1 MPILISSLKRR
12 YLTISFFLSFLIIIF
27 TFSGSSWISKSFL
40 PNIEDDEILVSVKL
54 PDGSPFERTL
64 EVSKIIENA
73 GIETEKYYE
82 NKDNSIENTYINATG
97 SSVRAYFNLYPP
109 SDRKASAT
117 EIADILRDKIG
128 DIPDAEGLDVSK
140 DIGRNP
146 TDADL
151 NFNITATKSEDL
163 IPALNDFINNL
174 RSYSA
179 TYDVRNSLN
188 SSFTEIQISVRPNAE
203 KLGLTL
209 GEISRQ
215 LRQAY
220 YGEEVQRLPRNGED
234 VKVMVHYPKKLR
246 RSLESLSK
254 FRVRTP
260 DGREVPFLSVASIQ
274 QSPGV
279 QKIERID
286 GLISASVSTQ
296 IRGDF
301 KTQILT
307 ELREDYLPGWK
318 TRFPGASWRLG
329 GESEGE
335 DEFFAEI
342 QYLIIIAVF
351 AMFAILSIAFRSYFL
366 PIIILSA
373 LPFGFGGAV
382 LGHIIFGKGLSM
394 ISYWG
399 IGAACGVVVNDN
411 LVLVDNINRLKSS
424 GKHILECIVE
434 SGVTRFRPIVIT
446 SITTFV
452 GLMPMMLEPSVQAN
466 FLKPAVISLSFGVAL
481 SSSVT
486 LILVPCLY
494 LIGDDIRNY
503 ISQIKETSKRQISK
517 IST

>member
-1 MPILISSLKRR
+1 M
-12 YLTISFFLSFLIIIF
+12 
-27 TFSGSSWISKSFL
+27 
-40 PNIEDDEILVSVKL
+40 VSVKL

-97 SSVRAYFNLYPP
+97 SSIRAYFNLYSP

-246 RSLESLSK
+246 RSLDSLSK
-254 FRVRTP
+254 FRIRTP

-307 ELREDYLPGWK
+307 ELKEDYLPGWK
-318 TRFPGASWRLG
+318 TRFPSASWRLG

-342 QYLIIIAVF
+342 RYCL
-351 AMFAILSIAFRSYFL
+351 LYTSD
-366 PIIILSA
+366 
-373 LPFGFGGAV
+373 
-382 LGHIIFGKGLSM
+382 
-394 ISYWG
+394 
-399 IGAACGVVVNDN
+399 AAD
-411 LVLVDNINRLKSS
+411 
-424 GKHILECIVE
+424 
-434 SGVTRFRPIVIT
+434 
-446 SITTFV
+446 
-452 GLMPMMLEPSVQAN
+452 EP
-466 FLKPAVISLSFGVAL
+466 
-481 SSSVT
+481 
-486 LILVPCLY
+486 
-494 LIGDDIRNY
+494 
-503 ISQIKETSKRQISK
+503 
-517 IST
+517 